1 MTLFFTQR
9 SPTAWSSS
17 LENTFPIGLCLFLVS
32 WCYSHLGS
40 ASYGV
45 LRTLGEGFWSAEVQT
60 AINWQGSYNH
70 LSLGTESLFQ

>member
-32 WCYSHLGS
+32 GACYSHLGS

-45 LRTLGEGFWSAEVQT
+45 LRT
-60 AINWQGSYNH
+60 
-70 LSLGTESLFQ
+70 